1 MKVKRY
7 IANDAQ
13 EAMLKVKAELG
24 ANAVILHSR
33 KIKRPGLLSFL
44 KKPLIEMVAAVEENE
59 KEKRYNIKNEKS
71 EKNEKKHV
79 NKPEES
85 YKIDEL
91 KQQVGNIESLLN
103 SFIDKMDESKEL
115 EEPKRS
121 ALFDRY
127 YNHLVESN
135 IEKSIVE
142 KIMNIARKQVS
153 FSGENEEVIA
163 KAIKIIIREYLATP
177 NIINEDSKEQKRIV
191 LVGPTGVGKTT
202 TLAKLAA
209 KFAIGKNKSVGL
221 ITADT
226 YRIAAVEQL
235 RTYSE
240 ILDVPIKV
248 IYESEEIQ
256 EAIEAFKDKDIILI
270 DTAGRNHRSIEQL
283 EEVKELISYI
293 NNPDI
298 FLVISAT
305 TGYKDIISIIKSY
318 DFIKDYHLLF
328 TKLDEASGL
337 GNILNAKILTNKK
350 LSYVTTGQS
359 VPDDIENANSE
370 KIANIIVGESH
381 E

>member
-248 IYESEEIQ
+248 IYEPEEIQ